1 MSKKFFIYC
10 NDSTKSQQA
19 KRKLASAFRKL
30 GCTIS
35 PDAQNIVVLG
45 GDGTFVHAY
54 NTYAKKNVKMVLI
67 NTGLVGFYSID
78 LKLDAKA
85 IIKYFDNDNN
95 FYKPDVVACKAGKKT
110 YYAINEILVEG
121 INTISADIAINGN
134 HYEWFWGSGLCF
146 CTKTGSTG
154 LNKSLKNA
162 ILLTKSKIWEMSEV
176 SPLAHAKYLSIGN
189 AVVLDGK
196 QEVELTNLKANGQM
210 VLMNDGYE
218 HQIDCKESIKFSL
231 KTLSAQI
238 GFYKELKPYLNKLQ
252 KVFIIG
258 EKK

>member
-10 NDSTKSQQA
+10 NDSSKSQQA

-134 HYEWFWGSGLCF
+134 HYE
-146 CTKTGSTG
+146 
-154 LNKSLKNA
+154 
-162 ILLTKSKIWEMSEV
+162 
-176 SPLAHAKYLSIGN
+176 
-189 AVVLDGK
+189 
-196 QEVELTNLKANGQM
+196 
-210 VLMNDGYE
+210 
-218 HQIDCKESIKFSL
+218 
-231 KTLSAQI
+231 
-238 GFYKELKPYLNKLQ
+238 
-252 KVFIIG
+252 
-258 EKK
+258 

>member
-1 MSKKFFIYC
+1 MTKKFFIYC
-10 NDSTKSQQA
+10 NDSKKSQDA
-19 KRKLASAFRKL
+19 KKKLASAFRKA
-30 GCTIS
+30 GCVIS

-54 NTYAKKNVKMVLI
+54 NTYAKKDVKMVLI

-78 LKLDAKA
+78 LNLDPKA

-95 FYKPDVVACKAGKKT
+95 FYKPDVVACKVGAKT
-110 YYAINEILVEG
+110 YYAINEILIEG
-121 INTISADIAINGN
+121 INTISADICINGN

-189 AVVLDGK
+189 AVVLDGN
-196 QEVELTNLKANGQM
+196 QTVELSNLKANGKM
-210 VLMNDGYE
+210 ILMNDGYE
-218 HQIDCKESIKFSL
+218 HEVDTKLPFKLTLTTL
-231 KTLSAQI
+231 KAKI